1 MDTKLFIKGKFIAG
15 KGKEEPVLDPASGKL
30 LANVHEASVE
40 QIQKFAAL
48 FPKNARPIQQ
58 RNRRFVIDAS

>member
-1 MDTKLFIKGKFIAG
+1 MMQRRDVLKAIGAVTLPFAIGRAG
-15 KGKEEPVLDPASGKL
+15 PV
-30 LANVHEASVE
+30 EASVE

-48 FPKNARPIQQ
+48 FPKNARPLQK